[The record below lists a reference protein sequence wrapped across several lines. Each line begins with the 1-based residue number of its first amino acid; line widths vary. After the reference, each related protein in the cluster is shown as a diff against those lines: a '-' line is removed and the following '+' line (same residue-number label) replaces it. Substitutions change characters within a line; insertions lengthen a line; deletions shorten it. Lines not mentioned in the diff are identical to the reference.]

1 MPGPR
6 SPETRRCSSR
16 AKETEEVADKQ
27 NDVRA
32 QLVQR
37 LVEKVDEDQYPSS
50 TMMDTIEEMLTPDE
64 LQQYASV
71 LLAKVADDTYPS
83 LGMIRRIRDL
93 IG

>member
-1 MPGPR
+1 M
-6 SPETRRCSSR
+6 
-16 AKETEEVADKQ
+16 ADKQ
-27 NDVRA
+27 TDVRA
-32 QLVQR
+32 QLLQT
-37 LVEKVDEDQYPSS
+37 LLEHVEDDQYPST

-93 IG
+93 VT